1 MKTRMM
7 LIIFLL
13 AGLLADRAWALC
25 EVQASPQTYPDGAV
39 LNGNVCDTTGALKIS
54 GDIGTVSISSAD
66 GAITDGASAAI
77 KATVKDYTNS
87 NPLTTI
93 IVDTNGDPAS
103 IGGGTEYTE
112 DAAAAANPVGKM
124 GICRRKDTLSAAE
137 VSADGDN
144 IACNATAKGEMYV
157 KQTDPVPATQSGTWT
172 MQPGN
177 TANTTPW
184 VFSIQQGGNTAAV
197 NASSQL
203 SVNCANCSGSGVSQQ
218 DNTGFT
224 PGTTNFV
231 PMGGEV
237 DDTGTTAVTENN
249 AGVARI
255 TAQRAVHMNL
265 RNNSGTEIGTSGTP
279 LVVGDGSGAMNVIV
293 DSSALPTGAAAD
305 ATLTGGTQKAIVRG
319 GAKGGTSAADV
330 TGTAS
335 GANHQALDVVIYD
348 TSGNAITSFGGS
360 GGTSSNFGSAFPTP
374 GTAAGF
380 TDGTNMVAGRVVT
393 SAPGTS
399 DAGLVVR
406 PISPASST
414 IGSAVPTVGVQ
425 VTGSDGTNARAL
437 ATDTSGNVQS
447 NVKQINGVAP
457 SMGNGA
463 SGTGTQRV
471 TIANDSTGT
480 VTVTQGTGTNLHVVC
495 DSGCSSSAG
504 FADNGAFT
512 FGTTAINPIGGVFD
526 DTSSN
531 TATENS
537 AAIARITQNKAI
549 HTNLRNASGTEIG
562 TSGNPIRT
570 DPTGTTTQPVNVAQ
584 MNGTTIT
591 MGNGVAGTGVQRV
604 TLASDSTGTVAATQA
619 TAANL
624 NVRPDTSGA
633 TGAAPPARAN
643 FTGGL
648 GSGATGGFLT
658 GFAVCDSFVN
668 VNVSTPTTT
677 ALITGVSGRHVRICG
692 INLVT
697 LAANNVAL
705 ISGTGAT
712 CGTGTTGMNGGT
724 TAASGWNFAANGGL
738 TQGNGLGAVNQT
750 NATGDSVCIV
760 TSAATQLSGR
770 IAYTI
775 Y

>member
-1 MKTRMM
+1 MGM
-7 LIIFLL
+7 LLT
-13 AGLLADRAWALC
+13 GLTANQAWAIC
-25 EVQASPQTYPDGAV
+25 EVQATPQTYPDGAV

-54 GDIGTVSISSAD
+54 GDIGNVSISNAD
-66 GAITDGASAAI
+66 GAITDGVSNTI

-87 NPLTTI
+87 NPLAVVP
-93 IVDTNGDPAS
+93 VDTNGDPAS

-124 GICRRKDTLSAAE
+124 GICRRRDTLTAAE

-144 IACNATAKGEMYV
+144 IACNATSKGEIYV
-157 KQTDPVPATQSGTWT
+157 KQTDAVPVTDNGGSLTVDGT
-172 MQPGN
+172 
-177 TANTTPW
+177 
-184 VFSIQQGGNTAAV
+184 VSI
-197 NASSQL
+197 
-203 SVNCANCSGSGVSQQ
+203 SGS
-218 DNTGFT
+218 
-224 PGTTNFV
+224 
-231 PMGGEV
+231 
-237 DDTGTTAVTENN
+237 VTVTDG
-249 AGVARI
+249 AGA
-255 TAQRAVHMNL
+255 L
-265 RNNSGTEIGTSGTP
+265 
-279 LVVGDGSGAMNVIV
+279 NVIV
-293 DSSALPTGAAAD
+293 DSSALPTGAAQD
-305 ATLTGGTQKAIVRG
+305 STLTGGTQKAIVRG

-330 TGTAS
+330 TSTAS
-335 GANHQALDVVIYD
+335 GANHQAVDVVIYD

-360 GGTSSNFGSAFPTP
+360 GGTSSSFGSAFPSP
-374 GTAAGF
+374 GTAVGF

-393 SAPGTS
+393 SAPSSG

-414 IGSAVPTVGVQ
+414 VGSAVPSVGVQ

-437 ATDTSGNVQS
+437 ATDTSGNVQA

-463 SGTGTQRV
+463 SGTGVQRV

-480 VTVTQGTGTNLHVVC
+480 VTVTQGTGTNLHMVC
-495 DSGCSSSAG
+495 DSGCSSSSG
-504 FADNGAFT
+504 FADNGSFT

-526 DTSSN
+526 DTSPN

-584 MNGTTIT
+584 MNGVTVT
-591 MGNGVAGTGVQRV
+591 MGNGASGTGVQRV
-604 TLASDSTGTVAATQA
+604 TIASDSTGTVAATQA

-633 TGAAPPARAN
+633 TGAAPPSRAS

-668 VNVSTPTTT
+668 VNVSTATTT
-677 ALITGVSGRHVRICG
+677 LLVTGVSGRHVRICG
-692 INLVT
+692 MNLVT

-738 TQGNGLGAVNQT
+738 TQGNGLGTINQT

>member
-1 MKTRMM
+1 MKR
-7 LIIFLL
+7 LL
-13 AGLLADRAWALC
+13 LSSLVLAALASPAWADPKNLGGN
-25 EVQASPQTYPDGAV
+25 EVPTSTRCVTADGLAYESCAGTISV
-39 LNGNVCDTTGALKIS
+39 NG
-54 GDIGTVSISSAD
+54 AD
-66 GAITDGASAAI
+66 GAITDGASPTI
-77 KATVKDYTNS
+77 KATVNNYTNS
-87 NPLTTI
+87 KPLAVNI
-93 IVDTNGDPAS
+93 KDTNGDPAS

-124 GICRRKDTLSAAE
+124 GMCRRRDTLTAAE

-144 IACNATAKGEMYV
+144 IACNATAKGELYV
-157 KQTDPVPATQSGTWT
+157 KQTDPVPSTQSGTWT

-184 VFSIQQGGNTAAV
+184 VFSIQQGGNTASV

-279 LVVGDGSGAMNVIV
+279 VRTD
-293 DSSALPTGAAAD
+293 PTG
-305 ATLTGGTQKAIVRG
+305 TTTQPVSGTVTVTQG
-319 GAKGGTSAADV
+319 
-330 TGTAS
+330 TGTNLHIVCDS
-335 GANHQALDVVIYD
+335 GC
-348 TSGNAITSFGGS
+348 SGS
-360 GGTSSNFGSAFPTP
+360 GGTSSNFSSAFPSA

-380 TDGTNMVAGRVVT
+380 TDGTNMVAGKVVT
-393 SAPGTS
+393 SAPSTS
-399 DAGLVVR
+399 DPGLIVR
-406 PISPASST
+406 PVSPASST
-414 IGSAVPTVGVQ
+414 VGSAVPSVGVQ

-437 ATDTSGNVQS
+437 ATDTSGNVQA

-463 SGTGTQRV
+463 SGTGVQRV

-480 VTVTQGTGTNLHVVC
+480 VTVTQGTGTNLHMVC
-495 DSGCSSSAG
+495 DSGCSSSSG

-526 DTSSN
+526 DTSPN

-584 MNGTTIT
+584 MNGVTVT
-591 MGNGVAGTGVQRV
+591 MGNGASGTGVQRV
-604 TLASDSTGTVAATQA
+604 TIASDSTGTVAATQA

-633 TGAAPPARAN
+633 TGAAPPSRAS

-668 VNVSTPTTT
+668 VNVSTATTT
-677 ALITGVSGRHVRICG
+677 LLVTGVSGRHVRICG
-692 INLVT
+692 MNLVT

-738 TQGNGLGAVNQT
+738 TQGNGLGTINQT